1 MSAYAAD
8 HFHMNGSMIRD
19 IEVDFSV
26 NSLLT
31 EVKKKLL
38 ISWMFCIGKDSNL
51 VVCISLANK
60 VSVVLMKIT
69 KHPHHGQKFPPW

>member
-1 MSAYAAD
+1 MQLIIFY
-8 HFHMNGSMIRD
+8 MNDNMLRD

-38 ISWMFCIGKDSNL
+38 ISWMFCIGKHSNL

-60 VSVVLMKIT
+60 VSVVLMKIP
-69 KHPHHGQKFPPW
+69 KRPHHAQTFPPW